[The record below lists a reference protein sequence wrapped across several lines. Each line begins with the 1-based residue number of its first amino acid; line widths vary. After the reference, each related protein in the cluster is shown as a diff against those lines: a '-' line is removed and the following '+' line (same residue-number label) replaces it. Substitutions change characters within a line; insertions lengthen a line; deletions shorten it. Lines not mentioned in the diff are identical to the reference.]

1 METISY
7 SESLQI
13 LQQLLQKMRGTT
25 EPLPAR
31 EAAFRV
37 VAGSVFAKRA
47 NPATSVAAMD
57 GIAVNCT
64 TIPDAL
70 VRLRPD
76 QWQYINTGD
85 VVPEKYNAVIKIEDV
100 QWEEKIPVLDKKPN
114 LYQNVRRPGEDFE
127 NGALLLAANHQLQP
141 QDVSLLLAAEC
152 DPIEVYKKPVVSF
165 IPTGSELVHSYDP
178 ALPGKIL
185 ESNSAMTAGFVQS
198 WGGTFRLMDLVP
210 DDADDLAQTLK
221 LCVRDSD
228 VVVISAGT
236 SKGTKDVT
244 ADVIRYMG
252 KIHFQGVKITPGKPV
267 ILGNISGV
275 PVLGLPGYPAAAH
288 LCSYLYLRPL
298 VCELSHVQSSL
309 PRSVFISSEEIPAK
323 NQDCFYRV
331 NCFEIEGQTFVRR
344 TEGGS
349 SSISSLSQMDGLMH
363 IPPQTPIRKRDGVRV
378 DVIQDRPQNTIT
390 VRGISDP
397 GFAHLFAML
406 QRNLPSQRFLFWQ
419 SETTDALQSIIERNI
434 HIATINTPAEGND
447 SFQTFAGQLQ
457 EPMHRYRAFTRT
469 VGLVFRESGNHELA
483 KGLKIAVPE
492 SELSLWNA
500 SLDKKGISRDH
511 FQIIN
516 PAVKDKHLAE
526 AFQLSRWDAV
536 FADIRFLKEEYPPA
550 FSVQEHLDF
559 VIPESFIEM
568 SPIRKLIELLLSEEF
583 WMWTETQ
590 KGCDVSQRGLLE

>member
-1 METISY
+1 MEAISY

-13 LQQLLQKMRGTT
+13 LQQVIATMRGTT
-25 EPLPAR
+25 EVVPAR
-31 EAAFRV
+31 EAVFRV
-37 VAGSVFAKRA
+37 LAGSVFAKRA
-47 NPATSVAAMD
+47 NPAISVAAMD

-64 TIPDAL
+64 TVPDAL

-76 QWQYINTGD
+76 QWQFINTGD
-85 VVPEKYNAVIKIEDV
+85 VIPEKFNSVIKIEDV
-100 QWEEKIPVLDKKPN
+100 QWEENVPVLDKKPN

-127 NGALLLAANHQLQP
+127 DGTLLLAANHKLQP
-141 QDVSLLLAAEC
+141 QDISLLLAAGC
-152 DPIEVYKKPVVSF
+152 DPVEVYKKPVVSF

-178 ALPGKIL
+178 DQPGKIL
-185 ESNSAMTAGFVQS
+185 ESNSAMIAGFTQS
-198 WGGTFRLMDLVP
+198 WGGIFRLMDLVP

-252 KIHFQGVKITPGKPV
+252 KIHFQGVKMTPGKPV
-267 ILGNISGV
+267 ILGEISGV
-275 PVLGLPGYPAAAH
+275 PILGLPGYPAATH

-298 VCELSHVQSSL
+298 ICELSHIQSSL
-309 PRSVFISSEEIPAK
+309 PQSVFISSEEVAAK

-363 IPPQTPIRKRDGVRV
+363 IPPQTPIRKRDGVRI
-378 DVIQDRPQNTIT
+378 DVIQDRTQNTIT
-390 VRGISDP
+390 IRGISDP

-406 QRNLPSQRFLFWQ
+406 QRNLPTHRFLFWKSTA
-419 SETTDALQSIIERNI
+419 SEALQSIIERNV
-434 HIATINTPAEGND
+434 HLVTINTPAEGSD
-447 SFQTFAGQLQ
+447 SFEFFERQLQ

-469 VGLVFRESGNHELA
+469 LGLTFREPGQHELA

-492 SELSLWNA
+492 SELPLWNV

-526 AFQLSRWDAV
+526 AFLLSRWDAV
-536 FADIRFLKEEYPPA
+536 FADIRFLKGENSPV

-568 SPIRKLIELLLSEEF
+568 PPIRKLIELLLSEEF
-583 WMWTETQ
+583 WMWIETQ
-590 KGCDVSQRGLLE
+590 KGCDVTQRGLLE